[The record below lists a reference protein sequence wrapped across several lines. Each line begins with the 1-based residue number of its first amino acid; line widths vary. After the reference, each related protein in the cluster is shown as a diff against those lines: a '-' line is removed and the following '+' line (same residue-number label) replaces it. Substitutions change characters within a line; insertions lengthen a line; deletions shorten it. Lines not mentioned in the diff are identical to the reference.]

1 MSTFALY
8 TWMVTILLGL
18 LLLIIFI
25 IEYDRDLQNSA
36 ATRLPVPVIC
46 THALLGMGG
55 LVLWIAYL
63 LVDAERLAWLTLVI
77 LGIAAF
83 LGLTMAGRWVRV
95 RSTAPAPG
103 LARAQKVTIPPE
115 RNFPVPVVITHG
127 VLAFTT
133 IGLVILTAIGAAG
146 S

>member
-1 MSTFALY
+1 MSTVALY
-8 TWMVTILLGL
+8 TWMVTILFGL

-25 IEYDRDLQNSA
+25 IEYDRELQSSA

-55 LVLWIAYL
+55 LVLWIVYL
-63 LVDAERLAWLTLVI
+63 LVDAKRLAWLTLVT
-77 LGIAAF
+77 LGVVAF

-95 RSTAPAPG
+95 RITAPAPG
-103 LARAQKVTIPPE
+103 LARDNKVTIPPE

-127 VLAFTT
+127 ILAFTT
-133 IGLVILTAIGAAG
+133 IGLVILTALGAGG